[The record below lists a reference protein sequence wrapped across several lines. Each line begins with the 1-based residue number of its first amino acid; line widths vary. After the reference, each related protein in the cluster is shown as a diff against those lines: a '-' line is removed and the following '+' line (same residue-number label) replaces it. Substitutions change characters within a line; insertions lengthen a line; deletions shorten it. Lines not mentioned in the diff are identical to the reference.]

1 MLWRLILLFVAATA
15 TATATTSHTL
25 QEANALTNHVATTRT
40 HTQEHI
46 NHALPLRLTGHRCVS
61 FRLSAI

>member
-1 MLWRLILLFVAATA
+1 MLWRLILLFVAA

-25 QEANALTNHVATTRT
+25 QEANALTNYVATTRT